1 MLTRT
6 HYSFTIDTPEERGTV
21 QVDAKLSRTYSVN
34 GRISGWLLHG
44 TLVTPKGTVK
54 IRKTIHGMNTAY
66 GELTAMYNERAAR
79 LGVA

>member
-1 MLTRT
+1 MITRN

-44 TLVTPKGTVK
+44 TLKQGKK
-54 IRKTIHGMNTAY
+54 IVRIHRTIHGMNNAY
-66 GELTAMYNERAAR
+66 GVLNEMYAERARR

>member
-1 MLTRT
+1 MLTRN
-6 HYSFTIDTPEERGTV
+6 HYSFTIDTPEESGTV

-34 GRISGWLLHG
+34 SRISGWLLHG
-44 TLVTPKGTVK
+44 TLRQGKKTVR
-54 IRKTIHGMNTAY
+54 IHRTIHGMNNAY